1 MAATGAGSLLA
12 VFGLAGD
19 VAGAEELVHS
29 TMPRRPGDPAARPD
43 AVRAVQDFGADLYR
57 RLAAI
62 SGNAASSGNLV
73 CSPYSVLVALA
84 MTRNGARGRTADEMD
99 RVLHAPPP
107 GRLNSGLNG
116 LQALLASRA
125 GDRRKPDGSS
135 GRVSLDVANSL
146 WGQRGEGW
154 LPPFLDALARDYGA
168 GMQTVDYTRDSERA
182 RGEINRWTGSRT
194 HGRIPQILPE
204 GSIDQS
210 TRLVLVNAVYFKA
223 PWQQPFPAGDAR
235 PGPFTRLDGSRVTVP
250 MMSTVL
256 HSASYAEGTGWA
268 AVSLPYLGGQ
278 LAMAIVVPDQ
288 GRLAEV
294 ERGLDGPATGRLLA
308 SFAPAQVEVTTPK
321 WTFRTDI
328 ELSDILAGLGMPT
341 AFTTAADFSAL
352 TTREQL
358 LVSGVFHGAFIAV
371 DEEGT
376 EAAAATAVGVTAVSA
391 PLVQRTLVVDRP
403 FLFFIYDVESA
414 TPLFLGRVTDP
425 APA

>member
-12 VFGLAGD
+12 VFGLTGD
-19 VAGAEELVHS
+19 VARAEELVHS
-29 TMPRRPGDPAARPD
+29 TMPRRPADPATRPD

-57 RLAAI
+57 RLAAAP
-62 SGNAASSGNLV
+62 GNAARPGNLV

-84 MTRNGARGRTADEMD
+84 MTRNGARGRTAEEMG

-168 GMQTVDYTRDSERA
+168 GMRVVDYTRDSERA
-182 RGEINRWTGSRT
+182 RGEINRWTAGRT
-194 HGRIPQILPE
+194 HGRIPRILPE

-223 PWQQPFPAGDAR
+223 PWQQPFPAGDAP

-250 MMSTVL
+250 MMSAVL
-256 HSASYAEGTGWA
+256 HRASYAEGAGWA

-278 LAMAIVVPDQ
+278 LAMAVVVPDQ

-308 SFAPAQVEVTTPK
+308 SLAPVRVEVSMPK
-321 WTFRTDI
+321 WTFRTDV

-341 AFTTAADFSAL
+341 AFTTAADFSGM
-352 TTREQL
+352 TTQEQL
-358 LVSGVFHGAFIAV
+358 LVSGVFHGAFIEV

-376 EAAAATAVGVTAVSA
+376 EAAAATAVGTTAVSA
-391 PLVQRTLVVDRP
+391 PLAQRTLVVDRP
-403 FLFFIYDVESA
+403 FLFFVYDVETA